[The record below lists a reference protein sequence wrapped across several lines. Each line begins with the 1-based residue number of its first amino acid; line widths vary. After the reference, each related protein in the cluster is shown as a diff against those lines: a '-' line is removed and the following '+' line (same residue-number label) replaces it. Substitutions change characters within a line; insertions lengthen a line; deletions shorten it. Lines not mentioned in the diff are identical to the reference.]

1 MPGEQKSILS
11 YLKPKSPSVNPNK
24 RSLCDEAGDDTAA
37 LVKKVKTDNGKLT
50 NNGQGQ
56 GDAAKKII
64 ANEDALKGEIAR
76 LARTTP
82 ALSDNIGL
90 SWYLAL
96 KPEFQKKYFTT
107 LSAFID
113 SERKTKKIFPPR
125 DEIYTWTRT
134 CNIRDVKVVILGQDP
149 YHNDGQAH
157 GLCFSVPKGVQIPPS
172 LINIYKEL
180 SSDIPG
186 FKAPSHGYLTGW
198 AKQGV
203 LLLNAVL
210 TVQAHRANSHADHG
224 WEQLTDA
231 VIRWLD
237 ANLSAAVF
245 LLWGA
250 YAQVS

>member
-11 YLKPKSPSVNPNK
+11 YLKPKSPAVNQNK
-24 RSLCDEAGDDTAA
+24 RSLSDEAGDDTDVF
-37 LVKKVKTDNGKLT
+37 VKKVKTDGAKLA

-56 GDAAKKII
+56 GDGKKII
-64 ANEDALKGEIAR
+64 ANEDALKEEIAR
-76 LARTTP
+76 LAKTTP

-90 SWYLAL
+90 SWYQAL
-96 KPEFQKKYFTT
+96 KPEFQKKYFMT

-113 SERKTKKIFPPR
+113 CERKTKKIFPPR
-125 DEIYTWTRT
+125 DLIYSWTRQ

-157 GLCFSVPKGVQIPPS
+157 GLCFSVPKGVQVPPS
-172 LINIYKEL
+172 LLNIYNEL

-186 FKAPSHGYLTGW
+186 FRAPSHGNLTGW

-237 ANLSAAVF
+237 SNLSAVVF